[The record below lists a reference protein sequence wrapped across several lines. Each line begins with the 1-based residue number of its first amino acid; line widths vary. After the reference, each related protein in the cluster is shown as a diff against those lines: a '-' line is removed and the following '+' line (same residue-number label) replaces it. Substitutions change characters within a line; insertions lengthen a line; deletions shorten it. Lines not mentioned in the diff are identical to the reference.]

1 MGVLKVAVY
10 QDVCA
15 DMKTIYKYPITSS
28 LNPLSVC
35 IIQIPKNHQIL
46 SIQVQCDL
54 ICVWA
59 LVDTSEPLELKEFL
73 IAGTG
78 QPVPE
83 NGITYLKTIQSSIFI
98 WHIFER
104 V

>member
-1 MGVLKVAVY
+1 MDVLKVVVIW
-10 QDVCA
+10 DVSA

-28 LNPLSVC
+28 LNPVSVC
-35 IIQIPKNHQIL
+35 TVRIPKNYQIL

-59 LVDTSEPLELKEFL
+59 LVDTDEPLELKEFL
-73 IAGTG
+73 IACTG

-83 NGITYLKTIQSSIFI
+83 NGITYLETVQASIFV

-104 V
+104 G